1 MLTMHIIILK
11 ETGELLLDK
20 AHKADRRRSAFI
32 LALNHHNICICLMS
46 FLKIGENMIK
56 EIQGNLL
63 DQPVQI
69 IAHQTNCVGAMGAG
83 IAKQI
88 KERLLSADAYD
99 QYVKTCKQYGSQ
111 LLGQTQILSTSDGR
125 LIANC
130 FGENVPTGR
139 GKDTDYDALMHSLA
153 KTRNYAKKNN
163 LSVGIPGLMGCGLA
177 GGDWRIVR
185 EIIYKL
191 FEQTPEVELTICYF
205 LESDYCKWNPAK

>member
-69 IAHQTNCVGAMGAG
+69 IAH
-83 IAKQI
+83 
-88 KERLLSADAYD
+88 
-99 QYVKTCKQYGSQ
+99 
-111 LLGQTQILSTSDGR
+111 
-125 LIANC
+125 
-130 FGENVPTGR
+130 
-139 GKDTDYDALMHSLA
+139 
-153 KTRNYAKKNN
+153 
-163 LSVGIPGLMGCGLA
+163 
-177 GGDWRIVR
+177 
-185 EIIYKL
+185 
-191 FEQTPEVELTICYF
+191 
-205 LESDYCKWNPAK
+205 